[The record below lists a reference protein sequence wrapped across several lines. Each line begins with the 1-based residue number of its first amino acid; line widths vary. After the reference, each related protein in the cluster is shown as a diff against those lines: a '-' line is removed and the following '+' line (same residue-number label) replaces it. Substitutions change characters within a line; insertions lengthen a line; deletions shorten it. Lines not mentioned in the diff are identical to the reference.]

1 MAAELSP
8 AEAVDALVPAITL
21 LGFGAAAA
29 LVSRA
34 LSLSPI
40 VGYLLAG
47 ILIGP
52 HMLGLIQESG
62 GTHLLAEL
70 GVVFLLFDIGMHVSL
85 RELKESRGDLLGLAP
100 MHLALTGLLSAGAL
114 YMLGISWPIA
124 IAVGLSLGLS
134 STAVVAR
141 ILTERE
147 QNSCPIGRTATHVL
161 IFQDI
166 VAIFLMIFA
175 TSLGKE
181 ETGATGL
188 AGLVSEHLM
197 GGAAV
202 PLVLALLLAVIQAVI
217 AFGAAMMFSRYL
229 LNPVFR
235 TLAATRNDEAFT
247 AFTLLLVL
255 AAACATAVIG
265 LSLTLGAFLA
275 GLAVSGTRFRH
286 QVQTEM
292 GPFRGLLLSFFFI
305 SVGLAIDL
313 PSLIRNL
320 PLVIL
325 GSVAILVL
333 KTGLGYIAARANKW
347 SVPGAV
353 QLATLPA
360 QGSEFTLVILSLS
373 SIMAGMPPALMGSL
387 IAAIALSLAL
397 APSWAILGG
406 KLSRELARRKQVTME
421 TANTPTVGRPV
432 IVISMTS
439 AGRLAIDALIDFGI
453 PYIAIDNEPD
463 RFLAAVAD
471 GYNVS
476 FGDATNMKLIEA
488 IGGNNARA
496 LVLGQAR
503 YEVSAEVTPTIR
515 RQYPDL
521 IRFVAVDNHH
531 DLDRYLELNVRAHL
545 LGGDSKGI
553 EMVADMLR
561 ILGVPDDGLKDW
573 LSREADLFTIGDG
586 SDRHS
591 RADEDDDEDVEDTVE
606 EAA

>member
-1 MAAELSP
+1 MAAEMSP
-8 AEAVDALVPAITL
+8 ADAVGALVPAITL

-34 LSLSPI
+34 LNLSPI

-52 HMLGLIQESG
+52 GMLNLIHESG

-100 MHLALTGLLSAGAL
+100 VHLLLTGLISAGAL

-175 TSLGKE
+175 TSLGE
-181 ETGATGL
+181 GETAAGL
-188 AGLVSEHLM
+188 AGLLSEYLLN
-197 GGAAV
+197 GGAV
-202 PLVLALLLAVIQAVI
+202 PLAAGLLLAFVQALI
-217 AFGAAMMFSRYL
+217 AFGAAMLFSRYL

-255 AAACATAVIG
+255 AAACATAMIG

-275 GLAVSGTRFRH
+275 GLAVSGTPFRH

-305 SVGLAIDL
+305 SVGLSIDL
-313 PSLIRNL
+313 PGLLRNL
-320 PLVIL
+320 PLVVIGAFGIL
-325 GSVAILVL
+325 TV
-333 KTGLGYIAARANKW
+333 KTALGYIAARMNGW
-347 SVPGAV
+347 SVPGAT
-353 QLATLPA
+353 QLATLLA
-360 QGSEFTLVILSLS
+360 QGSEFTLVILSLA
-373 SIMAGMPPALMGSL
+373 SITANMPPALMGSL

-397 APSWAILGG
+397 APSWAMLGG

-421 TANTPTVGRPV
+421 TSGEPAGERPV
-432 IVISMTS
+432 IVIGMSA
-439 AGRLAIDALIDFGI
+439 AGRLAVDALIDFDI
-453 PYIAIDNEPD
+453 PYIATDGDPD
-463 RFLAAVAD
+463 RFLSAVAD

-476 FGDATNMKLIEA
+476 FGDAANMKLIEA
-488 IGGNNARA
+488 VGGSNARA
-496 LVLGQAR
+496 VVLGKAR
-503 YEVSAEVTPTIR
+503 YEVSKEVTPSIDR
-515 RQYPDL
+515 RFPDL
-521 IRFVAVDNHH
+521 VRLVAVETIH
-531 DLDRYLELNVRAHL
+531 DLDRYLELNIRAHL
-545 LGGDSKGI
+545 VAGEPKGI

-561 ILGVPDDGLKDW
+561 VLGVPDKELTDW
-573 LSREADLFTIGDG
+573 LSREADLFTIGDA
-586 SDRHS
+586 SDRQDK
-591 RADEDDDEDVEDTVE
+591 AEEE
-606 EAA
+606 EAVVDEAA

>member
-1 MAAELSP
+1 MAAEMSP
-8 AEAVDALVPAITL
+8 ADAVGALVPAITL

-34 LSLSPI
+34 LNLSPI

-52 HMLGLIQESG
+52 GMLNLIHESG

-100 MHLALTGLLSAGAL
+100 VHLLLTGLISAGAL

-175 TSLGKE
+175 TSLGE
-181 ETGATGL
+181 GETAAGL
-188 AGLVSEHLM
+188 AGLLSEYLLN
-197 GGAAV
+197 GGAV
-202 PLVLALLLAVIQAVI
+202 PLAAGLLLAFVQALI
-217 AFGAAMMFSRYL
+217 AFGAAMLFSRYL

-255 AAACATAVIG
+255 AAACATAMIG

-275 GLAVSGTRFRH
+275 GLAVSGTPFRH

-305 SVGLAIDL
+305 SVGLSIDL
-313 PSLIRNL
+313 PGLLRNL
-320 PLVIL
+320 PLVVIGAFGIL
-325 GSVAILVL
+325 TV
-333 KTGLGYIAARANKW
+333 KTALGYIAARMNGW
-347 SVPGAV
+347 SVPGAT
-353 QLATLPA
+353 QLATLLA
-360 QGSEFTLVILSLS
+360 QGSEFTLVILSLA
-373 SIMAGMPPALMGSL
+373 SITANMPPALMGSL

-397 APSWAILGG
+397 APSWAMLGG

-421 TANTPTVGRPV
+421 TSGEPAGERPV
-432 IVISMTS
+432 IVIGMSA
-439 AGRLAIDALIDFGI
+439 AGRLAVDALIDFDI
-453 PYIAIDNEPD
+453 PYIATDGDPD
-463 RFLAAVAD
+463 RFLSAVAD

-476 FGDATNMKLIEA
+476 FGDAANMKLIEA
-488 IGGNNARA
+488 VGGSNARA
-496 LVLGQAR
+496 VVLGKAR
-503 YEVSAEVTPTIR
+503 YEVSKEVTPSINR
-515 RQYPDL
+515 RFPDL
-521 IRFVAVDNHH
+521 VRLVAVETIH
-531 DLDRYLELNVRAHL
+531 DLDRYLELNIRAHL
-545 LGGDSKGI
+545 VAGEPKGI

-561 ILGVPDDGLKDW
+561 VLGVPDKELTDW
-573 LSREADLFTIGDG
+573 LSREADLFTIGDA
-586 SDRHS
+586 SDRQDKS
-591 RADEDDDEDVEDTVE
+591 DEE
-606 EAA
+606 EAVVDEAA

>member
-1 MAAELSP
+1 MAAEMSP
-8 AEAVDALVPAITL
+8 ADAVGALVPAITL

-34 LSLSPI
+34 LNLSPI

-52 HMLGLIQESG
+52 GMLNLIHESG

-100 MHLALTGLLSAGAL
+100 VHLLLTGLISAGAL

-175 TSLGKE
+175 TSLGE
-181 ETGATGL
+181 GETAAGL
-188 AGLVSEHLM
+188 AGLLSEYLLN
-197 GGAAV
+197 GGAV
-202 PLVLALLLAVIQAVI
+202 PLAAGLLLAFVQALI
-217 AFGAAMMFSRYL
+217 AFGAAMLFSRYL

-255 AAACATAVIG
+255 AAACATAMIG

-275 GLAVSGTRFRH
+275 GLAVSGTPFRH

-305 SVGLAIDL
+305 SVGLSIDL
-313 PSLIRNL
+313 PGLLRNL
-320 PLVIL
+320 PLVVIGAFGIL
-325 GSVAILVL
+325 TV
-333 KTGLGYIAARANKW
+333 KTALGYIAARMNGW
-347 SVPGAV
+347 SVPGAT
-353 QLATLPA
+353 QLATLLA
-360 QGSEFTLVILSLS
+360 QGSEFTLVILSLA
-373 SIMAGMPPALMGSL
+373 SITANMPPALMGSL

-397 APSWAILGG
+397 APSWAMLGG

-421 TANTPTVGRPV
+421 TSGEPAGERPV
-432 IVISMTS
+432 IVIGMSA
-439 AGRLAIDALIDFGI
+439 AGRLAVDALIDFDI
-453 PYIAIDNEPD
+453 PYIATDGDPD
-463 RFLAAVAD
+463 RFLSAVAD

-476 FGDATNMKLIEA
+476 FGDAANMKLIEA
-488 IGGNNARA
+488 VGGSNARA
-496 LVLGQAR
+496 VVLGKAR
-503 YEVSAEVTPTIR
+503 YEVSKEVTPSINR
-515 RQYPDL
+515 RFPDL
-521 IRFVAVDNHH
+521 VRLVAVETIH
-531 DLDRYLELNVRAHL
+531 DLDRYLELNIRAHL
-545 LGGDSKGI
+545 VAGEPKGI

-561 ILGVPDDGLKDW
+561 VLGVPDKELADW
-573 LSREADLFTIGDG
+573 LSREADLFTIGDA
-586 SDRHS
+586 SDRQ
-591 RADEDDDEDVEDTVE
+591 DKTEEE
-606 EAA
+606 EAVVDEAA

>member
-1 MAAELSP
+1 MAAEMSP
-8 AEAVDALVPAITL
+8 ADAVGALVPAITL

-29 LVSRA
+29 LASRA
-34 LSLSPI
+34 FNLSPI

-52 HMLGLIQESG
+52 GMLDLIHESG
-62 GTHLLAEL
+62 ATHLLAEL

-100 MHLALTGLLSAGAL
+100 MHLVLTGLLSAGAL
-114 YMLGISWPIA
+114 YMLGVSWPFA

-141 ILTERE
+141 ILTERG

-175 TSLGKE
+175 TSLGE
-181 ETGATGL
+181 GETGAAGL
-188 AGLVSEHLM
+188 AGLVSDTLLN
-197 GGAAV
+197 GGAV
-202 PLVLALLLAVIQAVI
+202 PLAASLGLALVQALI
-217 AFGAAMMFSRYL
+217 AFGAAMLFSRYL

-255 AAACATAVIG
+255 AAACATAMIG

-275 GLAVSGTRFRH
+275 GLAVSGTPFRH

-313 PSLIRNL
+313 PALVRNL
-320 PLVIL
+320 PLVVIAAFGIL
-325 GSVAILVL
+325 IVKSA
-333 KTGLGYIAARANKW
+333 LGYVAARLNGW
-347 SVPGAV
+347 SIPGAM
-353 QLATLPA
+353 QLGTLLA
-360 QGSEFTLVILSLS
+360 QGSEFTLVILSLGAVTS
-373 SIMAGMPPALMGSL
+373 NFPPALMSSL

-421 TANTPTVGRPV
+421 TSSEPAGERPV
-432 IVISMTS
+432 LVIGMSP
-439 AGRLAIDALIDFGI
+439 AGRLAVDALVDFNI
-453 PYIAIDNEPD
+453 PYIATDSDPD

-476 FGDATNMKLIEA
+476 FGDASNMKLIDA
-488 IGGNNARA
+488 VGGSNARA
-496 LVLGQAR
+496 VVLGKAR
-503 YEVSAEVTPTIR
+503 YAVSKEVTPSITR
-515 RQYPDL
+515 RFPDL
-521 IRFVAVDNHH
+521 IRLVAVESLH
-531 DLDRYLELNVRAHL
+531 DLDRHLELNMRAHL
-545 LGGDSKGI
+545 VASEPKGI

-561 ILGVPDDGLKDW
+561 ILGIPDEDLAGW
-573 LSREADLFTIGDG
+573 LSREADLFTIGDA
-586 SDRHS
+586 SDRQD
-591 RADEDDDEDVEDTVE
+591 RAEDRDDEIVE

>member
-1 MAAELSP
+1 MAAEMSP
-8 AEAVDALVPAITL
+8 ADAVGALVPAITL

-34 LSLSPI
+34 LNLSPI

-52 HMLGLIQESG
+52 GMLNLIHESG

-100 MHLALTGLLSAGAL
+100 VHLLLTGLISAGAL
-114 YMLGISWPIA
+114 YMLGISWSIA

-175 TSLGKE
+175 TSLGE
-181 ETGATGL
+181 GETAAGL
-188 AGLVSEHLM
+188 AGLLSEYLLN
-197 GGAAV
+197 GGAV
-202 PLVLALLLAVIQAVI
+202 PLAAGLLLAFVQALI
-217 AFGAAMMFSRYL
+217 AFGAAMLFSRYL

-255 AAACATAVIG
+255 AAACATAMIG

-275 GLAVSGTRFRH
+275 GLAVSGTPFRH

-305 SVGLAIDL
+305 SVGLSIDL
-313 PSLIRNL
+313 PGLLRNL
-320 PLVIL
+320 PLVVIGAFGIL
-325 GSVAILVL
+325 TV
-333 KTGLGYIAARANKW
+333 KTALGYIAARMNGW
-347 SVPGAV
+347 SVPGAT
-353 QLATLPA
+353 QLATLLA
-360 QGSEFTLVILSLS
+360 QGSEFTLVILSLA
-373 SIMAGMPPALMGSL
+373 SITANMPPALMGSL

-397 APSWAILGG
+397 APSWAMLGG

-421 TANTPTVGRPV
+421 TSGEPAGERPV
-432 IVISMTS
+432 IVIGMSA
-439 AGRLAIDALIDFGI
+439 AGRLAVDALIDFDI
-453 PYIAIDNEPD
+453 PYIATDGDPD
-463 RFLAAVAD
+463 RFLSAVAD

-476 FGDATNMKLIEA
+476 FGDAANMKLIEA
-488 IGGNNARA
+488 VGGSNARA
-496 LVLGQAR
+496 VVLGKAR
-503 YEVSAEVTPTIR
+503 YEVSKEVTPSINR
-515 RQYPDL
+515 RFPDL
-521 IRFVAVDNHH
+521 VRLVAVETIH
-531 DLDRYLELNVRAHL
+531 DLDRYLELNIRAHL
-545 LGGDSKGI
+545 VAGEPKGI

-561 ILGVPDDGLKDW
+561 VLGVPDKELADW
-573 LSREADLFTIGDG
+573 LSREADLFTIGDA
-586 SDRHS
+586 SDRQDKS
-591 RADEDDDEDVEDTVE
+591 DEE
-606 EAA
+606 EAVVDEAA

>member
-1 MAAELSP
+1 MSP
-8 AEAVDALVPAITL
+8 ADAVGALVPAITL

-29 LVSRA
+29 LASRA
-34 LSLSPI
+34 FNLSPI

-52 HMLGLIQESG
+52 GMLDLIHESG

-100 MHLALTGLLSAGAL
+100 MHLVLTGLLSAGAL
-114 YMLGISWPIA
+114 YMLGVSWPFA

-141 ILTERE
+141 ILTERG

-175 TSLGKE
+175 TSLGE
-181 ETGATGL
+181 GETGAAGL
-188 AGLVSEHLM
+188 AGLVSDTLLN
-197 GGAAV
+197 GGAV
-202 PLVLALLLAVIQAVI
+202 PLAASLGLALVQALI
-217 AFGAAMMFSRYL
+217 AFGAAMLFSRYL

-255 AAACATAVIG
+255 AAACATAMIG

-275 GLAVSGTRFRH
+275 GLAVSGTPFRH

-313 PSLIRNL
+313 PALLRNL
-320 PLVIL
+320 PLVVIAAFGIL
-325 GSVAILVL
+325 IVKSV
-333 KTGLGYIAARANKW
+333 LGYVAARLNGW
-347 SVPGAV
+347 SIPGAM
-353 QLATLPA
+353 QLGTLLA
-360 QGSEFTLVILSLS
+360 QGSEFTLVILSLGAVTS
-373 SIMAGMPPALMGSL
+373 NFPPALMSSL

-421 TANTPTVGRPV
+421 TSSEPAGERPV
-432 IVISMTS
+432 LVIGMSP
-439 AGRLAIDALIDFGI
+439 AGRLAVDALVDFNI
-453 PYIAIDNEPD
+453 PYIATDSDPD

-476 FGDATNMKLIEA
+476 FGDASNMKLIDA
-488 IGGNNARA
+488 VGGSNARA
-496 LVLGQAR
+496 VVLGKAR
-503 YEVSAEVTPTIR
+503 YAVSKEVTPSITR
-515 RQYPDL
+515 RFPDL
-521 IRFVAVDNHH
+521 IRLVAVESLH
-531 DLDRYLELNVRAHL
+531 DLDRHLELNMRAHL
-545 LGGDSKGI
+545 VASEPKGI

-561 ILGVPDDGLKDW
+561 ILGIPDEDLAGW
-573 LSREADLFTIGDG
+573 LSREADLFTIGDA
-586 SDRHS
+586 SDRQD
-591 RADEDDDEDVEDTVE
+591 RAEDLDDEIVE

>member
-1 MAAELSP
+1 MAAEMSP
-8 AEAVDALVPAITL
+8 DDAVGALVPAITL

-34 LSLSPI
+34 LNLSPI

-52 HMLGLIQESG
+52 GMLNLIHESG

-100 MHLALTGLLSAGAL
+100 VHLLLTGLISAGAL

-175 TSLGKE
+175 TSLGE
-181 ETGATGL
+181 GETAAGL
-188 AGLVSEHLM
+188 AGLLSEYLLN
-197 GGAAV
+197 GGAV
-202 PLVLALLLAVIQAVI
+202 PLAAGLLLAFVQALI
-217 AFGAAMMFSRYL
+217 AFGAAMLFSRYL

-255 AAACATAVIG
+255 AAACATAMIG

-275 GLAVSGTRFRH
+275 GLAVSGTPFRH

-305 SVGLAIDL
+305 SVGLSIDL
-313 PSLIRNL
+313 PGLLRNL
-320 PLVIL
+320 PLVVIGAFGIL
-325 GSVAILVL
+325 TV
-333 KTGLGYIAARANKW
+333 KTALGYIAARMNGW
-347 SVPGAV
+347 SVPGAT
-353 QLATLPA
+353 QLATLLA
-360 QGSEFTLVILSLS
+360 QGSEFTLVILSLA
-373 SIMAGMPPALMGSL
+373 SITANMPPALMGSL

-397 APSWAILGG
+397 APSWAMLGG

-421 TANTPTVGRPV
+421 TSGEPAGERPV
-432 IVISMTS
+432 IVIGMSA
-439 AGRLAIDALIDFGI
+439 AGRLAVDALIDFDI
-453 PYIAIDNEPD
+453 PYIATDGDPD
-463 RFLAAVAD
+463 RFLSAVAD

-476 FGDATNMKLIEA
+476 FGDAANMKLIEA
-488 IGGNNARA
+488 VGGSNARA
-496 LVLGQAR
+496 VVLGKAR
-503 YEVSAEVTPTIR
+503 YEVSKEVTPSINR
-515 RQYPDL
+515 RFPDL
-521 IRFVAVDNHH
+521 VRLVAVETIH
-531 DLDRYLELNVRAHL
+531 DLDRYLELNIRAHL
-545 LGGDSKGI
+545 VAGEPKGI

-561 ILGVPDDGLKDW
+561 VLGVPDKELTDW
-573 LSREADLFTIGDG
+573 LSREADLFTIGDA
-586 SDRHS
+586 SDRQDKS
-591 RADEDDDEDVEDTVE
+591 DEE
-606 EAA
+606 EAVVDEAA

>member
-1 MAAELSP
+1 MAAEMSP
-8 AEAVDALVPAITL
+8 ADAVGALVPAITL

-29 LVSRA
+29 LASRA
-34 LSLSPI
+34 FNLSPI

-52 HMLGLIQESG
+52 GMLDLIHESG
-62 GTHLLAEL
+62 ATHLLAEL

-100 MHLALTGLLSAGAL
+100 MHLVLTGLLSAGAL
-114 YMLGISWPIA
+114 YMLGVSWPFA

-141 ILTERE
+141 ILTERG

-175 TSLGKE
+175 TSLGE
-181 ETGATGL
+181 GETGAAGL
-188 AGLVSEHLM
+188 AGLVSDTLLN
-197 GGAAV
+197 GGAV
-202 PLVLALLLAVIQAVI
+202 PLAASLGLALVQALI
-217 AFGAAMMFSRYL
+217 AFGAAMLFSRYL

-255 AAACATAVIG
+255 AAACATAMIG

-275 GLAVSGTRFRH
+275 GLAVSGTPFRH

-313 PSLIRNL
+313 PALVRNL
-320 PLVIL
+320 PLVVIAAFGIL
-325 GSVAILVL
+325 IVKSA
-333 KTGLGYIAARANKW
+333 LGYVAARLNGW
-347 SVPGAV
+347 SIPGAM
-353 QLATLPA
+353 QLGTLLA
-360 QGSEFTLVILSLS
+360 QGSEFTLVILSLGAVTS
-373 SIMAGMPPALMGSL
+373 NFPPALMSSL

-421 TANTPTVGRPV
+421 TSSEPAGERPV
-432 IVISMTS
+432 LVIGMSP
-439 AGRLAIDALIDFGI
+439 AGRLAVDALVDFNI
-453 PYIAIDNEPD
+453 PYIATDSDPD

-476 FGDATNMKLIEA
+476 FGDASNMKLIDA
-488 IGGNNARA
+488 VGGSNARA
-496 LVLGQAR
+496 VVLGKAR
-503 YEVSAEVTPTIR
+503 YAVSKEVTPSITR
-515 RQYPDL
+515 RFPDL
-521 IRFVAVDNHH
+521 IRLVAVESLH
-531 DLDRYLELNVRAHL
+531 DLDRHLELNMRAHL
-545 LGGDSKGI
+545 VASEPKGI

-561 ILGVPDDGLKDW
+561 ILGIPDEDLAGW
-573 LSREADLFTIGDG
+573 LSREADLFTIGDA
-586 SDRHS
+586 SDRQD
-591 RADEDDDEDVEDTVE
+591 RAEDLDDEIVE

>member
-1 MAAELSP
+1 MAAEMSP
-8 AEAVDALVPAITL
+8 ADAVGALVPAITL

-34 LSLSPI
+34 LNLSPI

-52 HMLGLIQESG
+52 GMLNLIHESG

-100 MHLALTGLLSAGAL
+100 VHLLLTGLISAGAL

-175 TSLGKE
+175 TSLGE
-181 ETGATGL
+181 GETAAGL
-188 AGLVSEHLM
+188 AGLLSEYLLN
-197 GGAAV
+197 GGAV
-202 PLVLALLLAVIQAVI
+202 PLAAGLLLAFVQALI
-217 AFGAAMMFSRYL
+217 AFGAAMLFSRYL

-255 AAACATAVIG
+255 AAACATAMIG

-275 GLAVSGTRFRH
+275 GLAVSGTPFRH
-286 QVQTEM
+286 QGQTEM

-305 SVGLAIDL
+305 SVGLSIDL
-313 PSLIRNL
+313 PGLLRNL
-320 PLVIL
+320 PLVVIGAFGIL
-325 GSVAILVL
+325 TV
-333 KTGLGYIAARANKW
+333 KTALGYIAARMNGW
-347 SVPGAV
+347 SVPGAT
-353 QLATLPA
+353 QLATLLA
-360 QGSEFTLVILSLS
+360 QGSEFTLVILSLA
-373 SIMAGMPPALMGSL
+373 SITANMPPALMGSL

-397 APSWAILGG
+397 APSWAMLGG

-421 TANTPTVGRPV
+421 TSGEPAGERPV
-432 IVISMTS
+432 IVIGMSA
-439 AGRLAIDALIDFGI
+439 AGRLAVDALIDFDI
-453 PYIAIDNEPD
+453 PYIATDGDPD
-463 RFLAAVAD
+463 RFLSAVAD

-476 FGDATNMKLIEA
+476 FGDAANMKLIEA
-488 IGGNNARA
+488 VGGSNARA
-496 LVLGQAR
+496 VVLGKAR
-503 YEVSAEVTPTIR
+503 YEVSKEVTPSINR
-515 RQYPDL
+515 RFPDL
-521 IRFVAVDNHH
+521 VRLVAVETIH
-531 DLDRYLELNVRAHL
+531 DLDRYLELNIRAHL
-545 LGGDSKGI
+545 VAGEPKGI

-561 ILGVPDDGLKDW
+561 VLGVPDKELADW
-573 LSREADLFTIGDG
+573 LSREADLFTIGDA
-586 SDRHS
+586 SDRQDKS
-591 RADEDDDEDVEDTVE
+591 DEE
-606 EAA
+606 EAVVDEAA

>member
-1 MAAELSP
+1 MAAEMSP
-8 AEAVDALVPAITL
+8 ADAVGALVPAITL

-34 LSLSPI
+34 LNLSPI

-52 HMLGLIQESG
+52 GMLNLIHESG

-100 MHLALTGLLSAGAL
+100 VHLLLTGLISAGAL

-175 TSLGKE
+175 TSLGE
-181 ETGATGL
+181 GETAAGL
-188 AGLVSEHLM
+188 AGLLSEYLLN
-197 GGAAV
+197 GGAV
-202 PLVLALLLAVIQAVI
+202 PLAAGLLLAFVQALI
-217 AFGAAMMFSRYL
+217 AFGAAMLFSRYL

-255 AAACATAVIG
+255 AAACATAMIG

-275 GLAVSGTRFRH
+275 GLAVSGTPFRH

-305 SVGLAIDL
+305 SVGLSIDL
-313 PSLIRNL
+313 PGLLRNL
-320 PLVIL
+320 PLVVIGAFGIL
-325 GSVAILVL
+325 TVKPA
-333 KTGLGYIAARANKW
+333 LGYIAARMNGW
-347 SVPGAV
+347 SVPGAT
-353 QLATLPA
+353 QLATLLA
-360 QGSEFTLVILSLS
+360 QGSEFTLVILSLA
-373 SIMAGMPPALMGSL
+373 SITANMPPALMGSL

-397 APSWAILGG
+397 APSWAMLGG

-421 TANTPTVGRPV
+421 TSGEPAGEQPV
-432 IVISMTS
+432 IVIGMSA
-439 AGRLAIDALIDFGI
+439 AGRLAVDALIDFDI
-453 PYIAIDNEPD
+453 PYIATDGDPD
-463 RFLAAVAD
+463 RFLSAVAD

-476 FGDATNMKLIEA
+476 FGDAANMKLIEA
-488 IGGNNARA
+488 VGGSNARA
-496 LVLGQAR
+496 VVLGKAR
-503 YEVSAEVTPTIR
+503 YEVSKEVTPSINR
-515 RQYPDL
+515 RFPDL
-521 IRFVAVDNHH
+521 VRLVAVETIH
-531 DLDRYLELNVRAHL
+531 DLDRYLELNIRAHL
-545 LGGDSKGI
+545 VAGEPKGI

-561 ILGVPDDGLKDW
+561 VLGVPDKELADW
-573 LSREADLFTIGDG
+573 LSREADLFTIGDA
-586 SDRHS
+586 SDRQDKS
-591 RADEDDDEDVEDTVE
+591 DEE
-606 EAA
+606 EAVVDEAA

>member
-1 MAAELSP
+1 MAAEMSP
-8 AEAVDALVPAITL
+8 ADAVGALVPAITL

-34 LSLSPI
+34 LNLSPI

-52 HMLGLIQESG
+52 GMLNLIHESG

-100 MHLALTGLLSAGAL
+100 VHLLLTGLISAGAL
-114 YMLGISWPIA
+114 YMLGISWSIA

-175 TSLGKE
+175 TSLGE
-181 ETGATGL
+181 GETAAGL
-188 AGLVSEHLM
+188 AGLLSEYLLN
-197 GGAAV
+197 GGAV
-202 PLVLALLLAVIQAVI
+202 PLAAGLLLAFVQALI
-217 AFGAAMMFSRYL
+217 AFGAAMLFSRYL

-247 AFTLLLVL
+247 AFTPLLVL
-255 AAACATAVIG
+255 AAACATAMIG

-275 GLAVSGTRFRH
+275 GLAVSGTPFRH

-305 SVGLAIDL
+305 SVGLSIDL
-313 PSLIRNL
+313 PGLLRNL
-320 PLVIL
+320 PLVVIGAFGIL
-325 GSVAILVL
+325 TV
-333 KTGLGYIAARANKW
+333 KTALGYIAARMNGW
-347 SVPGAV
+347 SVPGAT
-353 QLATLPA
+353 QLATLLA
-360 QGSEFTLVILSLS
+360 QGSEFTLVILSLA
-373 SIMAGMPPALMGSL
+373 SITANMPPALMGSL

-397 APSWAILGG
+397 APSWAMLGG

-421 TANTPTVGRPV
+421 TSGEPAGERPV
-432 IVISMTS
+432 IVIGMSA
-439 AGRLAIDALIDFGI
+439 AGRLAVDALIDFDI
-453 PYIAIDNEPD
+453 PYIATDGDPD
-463 RFLAAVAD
+463 RFLSAVAD

-476 FGDATNMKLIEA
+476 FGDAANMKLIEA
-488 IGGNNARA
+488 VGGSNARA
-496 LVLGQAR
+496 VVLGKAR
-503 YEVSAEVTPTIR
+503 YEVSKEVTPSINR
-515 RQYPDL
+515 RFPDL
-521 IRFVAVDNHH
+521 VRLVAVETIH
-531 DLDRYLELNVRAHL
+531 DLDRYLELNIRAHL
-545 LGGDSKGI
+545 VAGEPKGI

-561 ILGVPDDGLKDW
+561 VLGVPDKELADW
-573 LSREADLFTIGDG
+573 LSREADLFTIGDA
-586 SDRHS
+586 SDRQDKS
-591 RADEDDDEDVEDTVE
+591 DEE
-606 EAA
+606 EAVVDEAA

>member
-1 MAAELSP
+1 MAAEMSP
-8 AEAVDALVPAITL
+8 ADAVGALVPAITL

-34 LSLSPI
+34 LNLSPI

-52 HMLGLIQESG
+52 GMLNLIHESG

-100 MHLALTGLLSAGAL
+100 VHLLLTGLISAGAL

-175 TSLGKE
+175 TSLGE
-181 ETGATGL
+181 GETAAGL
-188 AGLVSEHLM
+188 AGLLSEYLLN
-197 GGAAV
+197 GGAV
-202 PLVLALLLAVIQAVI
+202 PLAAGLLLAFVQALI
-217 AFGAAMMFSRYL
+217 AFGAAMLFSRYL

-255 AAACATAVIG
+255 AAACATAMIG

-275 GLAVSGTRFRH
+275 GLAVSGTPFRH

-305 SVGLAIDL
+305 SVG
-313 PSLIRNL
+313 
-320 PLVIL
+320 
-325 GSVAILVL
+325 
-333 KTGLGYIAARANKW
+333 
-347 SVPGAV
+347 
-353 QLATLPA
+353 
-360 QGSEFTLVILSLS
+360 
-373 SIMAGMPPALMGSL
+373 
-387 IAAIALSLAL
+387 
-397 APSWAILGG
+397 
-406 KLSRELARRKQVTME
+406 
-421 TANTPTVGRPV
+421 
-432 IVISMTS
+432 
-439 AGRLAIDALIDFGI
+439 
-453 PYIAIDNEPD
+453 
-463 RFLAAVAD
+463 
-471 GYNVS
+471 
-476 FGDATNMKLIEA
+476 
-488 IGGNNARA
+488 
-496 LVLGQAR
+496 
-503 YEVSAEVTPTIR
+503 
-515 RQYPDL
+515 
-521 IRFVAVDNHH
+521 
-531 DLDRYLELNVRAHL
+531 
-545 LGGDSKGI
+545 
-553 EMVADMLR
+553 
-561 ILGVPDDGLKDW
+561 
-573 LSREADLFTIGDG
+573 
-586 SDRHS
+586 
-591 RADEDDDEDVEDTVE
+591 
-606 EAA
+606 

>member
-1 MAAELSP
+1 MAAEMSP
-8 AEAVDALVPAITL
+8 ADAVGALVPAITL

-34 LSLSPI
+34 LNLSPI

-52 HMLGLIQESG
+52 GMLNLIHESG

-100 MHLALTGLLSAGAL
+100 VHLLLTGLISAGAL

-175 TSLGKE
+175 TSLGE
-181 ETGATGL
+181 GETAAGL
-188 AGLVSEHLM
+188 AGLLSEYLLN
-197 GGAAV
+197 GGAV
-202 PLVLALLLAVIQAVI
+202 PLAAGLLLAFVQALI
-217 AFGAAMMFSRYL
+217 AFGAAMLFSRYL

-255 AAACATAVIG
+255 AAACATAMIG

-275 GLAVSGTRFRH
+275 GLAVSGTPFRH

-305 SVGLAIDL
+305 SVGLSIDL
-313 PSLIRNL
+313 PGLLRNL
-320 PLVIL
+320 PLVVIGAFGIL
-325 GSVAILVL
+325 TV
-333 KTGLGYIAARANKW
+333 KTALGYIAARMNGW
-347 SVPGAV
+347 SVPGAT
-353 QLATLPA
+353 QLATLLA
-360 QGSEFTLVILSLS
+360 QGSEFTLVILSLA
-373 SIMAGMPPALMGSL
+373 SITANMPPALMGSL

-397 APSWAILGG
+397 APSWAMLGG

-421 TANTPTVGRPV
+421 TSGEPAGEQPV
-432 IVISMTS
+432 IVIGMSA
-439 AGRLAIDALIDFGI
+439 AGRLAVDALIDFDI
-453 PYIAIDNEPD
+453 PYIATDGDPD
-463 RFLAAVAD
+463 RFLSAVAD

-476 FGDATNMKLIEA
+476 FGDAANMKLIEA
-488 IGGNNARA
+488 VGGSNARA
-496 LVLGQAR
+496 VVLGKAR
-503 YEVSAEVTPTIR
+503 YEVSKEVTPSINR
-515 RQYPDL
+515 RFPDL
-521 IRFVAVDNHH
+521 VRLVAVETIH
-531 DLDRYLELNVRAHL
+531 DLDRYLELNIRAHL
-545 LGGDSKGI
+545 VAGEPKGI

-561 ILGVPDDGLKDW
+561 VLGVPDKELADW
-573 LSREADLFTIGDG
+573 LSREADLFTIGDA
-586 SDRHS
+586 SDRQDKS
-591 RADEDDDEDVEDTVE
+591 DEE
-606 EAA
+606 EAVVDEAA

>member
-1 MAAELSP
+1 MSP
-8 AEAVDALVPAITL
+8 ADAVGALVPAITL

-29 LVSRA
+29 LASRA
-34 LSLSPI
+34 FNLSPI

-52 HMLGLIQESG
+52 GMLDLIHESG
-62 GTHLLAEL
+62 ATHLLAEL

-100 MHLALTGLLSAGAL
+100 MHLVLTGLLSAGAL
-114 YMLGISWPIA
+114 YMLGVSWPFA

-141 ILTERE
+141 ILTERG

-175 TSLGKE
+175 TSLGE
-181 ETGATGL
+181 GETGAAGL
-188 AGLVSEHLM
+188 AGLVSDTLLN
-197 GGAAV
+197 GGAV
-202 PLVLALLLAVIQAVI
+202 PLAASLGLALVQALI
-217 AFGAAMMFSRYL
+217 AFGAAMLFSRYL

-255 AAACATAVIG
+255 AAACATAMIG

-275 GLAVSGTRFRH
+275 GLAVSGTPFRH

-313 PSLIRNL
+313 PALVRNL
-320 PLVIL
+320 PLVVIAAFGIL
-325 GSVAILVL
+325 IVKSA
-333 KTGLGYIAARANKW
+333 LGYVAARLNGW
-347 SVPGAV
+347 SIPGAM
-353 QLATLPA
+353 QLGTLLA
-360 QGSEFTLVILSLS
+360 QGSEFTLVILSLGAVTS
-373 SIMAGMPPALMGSL
+373 NFPPALMSSL

-421 TANTPTVGRPV
+421 TSSEPAGERPV
-432 IVISMTS
+432 LVIGMSP
-439 AGRLAIDALIDFGI
+439 AGRLAVDALVDFNI
-453 PYIAIDNEPD
+453 PYIATDSDPD

-476 FGDATNMKLIEA
+476 FGDASNMKLIDA
-488 IGGNNARA
+488 VGGSNARA
-496 LVLGQAR
+496 VVLGKAR
-503 YEVSAEVTPTIR
+503 YAVSKEVTPSITR
-515 RQYPDL
+515 RFPDL
-521 IRFVAVDNHH
+521 IRLVAVESLH
-531 DLDRYLELNVRAHL
+531 DLDRHLELNMRAHL
-545 LGGDSKGI
+545 VASEPKGI

-561 ILGVPDDGLKDW
+561 ILGIPDEDLAGW
-573 LSREADLFTIGDG
+573 LSREADLFTIGDA
-586 SDRHS
+586 SDRQD
-591 RADEDDDEDVEDTVE
+591 RAEDLDDEIVE

>member
-1 MAAELSP
+1 MAAEMSP
-8 AEAVDALVPAITL
+8 ADAVGALVPAITL

-29 LVSRA
+29 LASRA
-34 LSLSPI
+34 FNLSPI

-52 HMLGLIQESG
+52 GMLDLIHESG
-62 GTHLLAEL
+62 ATHLLAEL

-100 MHLALTGLLSAGAL
+100 MHLVLTGLLSAGAL
-114 YMLGISWPIA
+114 YMLGVSWPFA

-141 ILTERE
+141 ILTERG

-175 TSLGKE
+175 TSLGE
-181 ETGATGL
+181 GETGAAGL
-188 AGLVSEHLM
+188 AGLVSDTLLN
-197 GGAAV
+197 GGAV
-202 PLVLALLLAVIQAVI
+202 PLAASLGLALVQALI
-217 AFGAAMMFSRYL
+217 AFGAAMLFSRYL

-255 AAACATAVIG
+255 AAACATAMIG

-275 GLAVSGTRFRH
+275 GLAVSGTPFRH

-313 PSLIRNL
+313 PALVRNL
-320 PLVIL
+320 PLVVIAAFGIL
-325 GSVAILVL
+325 IVKSA
-333 KTGLGYIAARANKW
+333 LGYVAARLNGW
-347 SVPGAV
+347 SIPGAM
-353 QLATLPA
+353 QLGTLLA
-360 QGSEFTLVILSLS
+360 QGSEFTLVILSLGAVTS
-373 SIMAGMPPALMGSL
+373 NFPPALMSSL

-421 TANTPTVGRPV
+421 TSSEPAGERPV
-432 IVISMTS
+432 LVIGMSP
-439 AGRLAIDALIDFGI
+439 AGRLAVDALVDFNI
-453 PYIAIDNEPD
+453 PYIATDSDPD
-463 RFLAAVAD
+463 RFLAAAAD

-476 FGDATNMKLIEA
+476 FGDASNMKLIDA
-488 IGGNNARA
+488 VGGSNARA
-496 LVLGQAR
+496 VVLGKAR
-503 YEVSAEVTPTIR
+503 YAVSKEVTPSITR
-515 RQYPDL
+515 RFPDL
-521 IRFVAVDNHH
+521 IRLVAVESLH
-531 DLDRYLELNVRAHL
+531 DLDRHLELNMRAHL
-545 LGGDSKGI
+545 VASEPKGI

-561 ILGVPDDGLKDW
+561 ILGIPDEDLAGW
-573 LSREADLFTIGDG
+573 LSREADLFTIGDA
-586 SDRHS
+586 SDRQD
-591 RADEDDDEDVEDTVE
+591 RAEDLDDEIVE

>member
-1 MAAELSP
+1 MAAEMSP
-8 AEAVDALVPAITL
+8 ADAVGALVPAITL

-34 LSLSPI
+34 LNLSPI

-52 HMLGLIQESG
+52 GMLNLIHESG

-100 MHLALTGLLSAGAL
+100 VHLLLTGLISAGAL

-175 TSLGKE
+175 TSLGE
-181 ETGATGL
+181 GETAAGL
-188 AGLVSEHLM
+188 AGLLSEYLLN
-197 GGAAV
+197 GGAV
-202 PLVLALLLAVIQAVI
+202 PLAAGLLLAFVQALI
-217 AFGAAMMFSRYL
+217 AFGAAMLFSRYL

-255 AAACATAVIG
+255 AACATAMIG

-275 GLAVSGTRFRH
+275 GLAVSGTPFRH

-305 SVGLAIDL
+305 SVGLSIDL
-313 PSLIRNL
+313 PGLLRNL
-320 PLVIL
+320 PLVVIGAFGIL
-325 GSVAILVL
+325 TV
-333 KTGLGYIAARANKW
+333 KTALGYIAARMNGW
-347 SVPGAV
+347 SVPGAT
-353 QLATLPA
+353 QLATLLA
-360 QGSEFTLVILSLS
+360 QGSEFTLVILSLA
-373 SIMAGMPPALMGSL
+373 SITANMPPALMGSL

-397 APSWAILGG
+397 APSWAMLGG

-421 TANTPTVGRPV
+421 TSGEPAGEQPV
-432 IVISMTS
+432 IVIGMSA
-439 AGRLAIDALIDFGI
+439 AGRLAVDALIDFDI
-453 PYIAIDNEPD
+453 PYIATDGDPD
-463 RFLAAVAD
+463 RFLSAVAD

-476 FGDATNMKLIEA
+476 FGDAANMKLIEA
-488 IGGNNARA
+488 VGGSNARA
-496 LVLGQAR
+496 VVLGKAR
-503 YEVSAEVTPTIR
+503 YEVSKEVTPSINR
-515 RQYPDL
+515 RFPDL
-521 IRFVAVDNHH
+521 VRLVAVETIH
-531 DLDRYLELNVRAHL
+531 DLDRYLELNIRAHL
-545 LGGDSKGI
+545 VAGEPKGI

-561 ILGVPDDGLKDW
+561 VLGVPDKELTDW
-573 LSREADLFTIGDG
+573 LSREADLFTIGDA
-586 SDRHS
+586 SDRQDKS
-591 RADEDDDEDVEDTVE
+591 DEE
-606 EAA
+606 EAVVDEAA

>member
-1 MAAELSP
+1 MAAEMSP
-8 AEAVDALVPAITL
+8 ADAVGALVPAITL

-34 LSLSPI
+34 LNLSPI

-52 HMLGLIQESG
+52 GMLNLIHESG

-100 MHLALTGLLSAGAL
+100 VHLLLTGLISAGAL
-114 YMLGISWPIA
+114 YMLGISWSIA

-175 TSLGKE
+175 TSLGE
-181 ETGATGL
+181 GETAAGL
-188 AGLVSEHLM
+188 AGLLSEYLLN
-197 GGAAV
+197 GGAV
-202 PLVLALLLAVIQAVI
+202 PLAAGLLLAFVQALI
-217 AFGAAMMFSRYL
+217 AFGAAMLFSRYL

-255 AAACATAVIG
+255 AAACATAMIG

-275 GLAVSGTRFRH
+275 GLAVSGTPFRH

-305 SVGLAIDL
+305 SVGLSIDL
-313 PSLIRNL
+313 PGLLRNL
-320 PLVIL
+320 PLVVIGAFGIL
-325 GSVAILVL
+325 TV
-333 KTGLGYIAARANKW
+333 KTALGYIAARMNGW
-347 SVPGAV
+347 SVPGAT
-353 QLATLPA
+353 QLATLLA
-360 QGSEFTLVILSLS
+360 QGSEFTLVILSLA
-373 SIMAGMPPALMGSL
+373 SITANMPPALMGSL

-397 APSWAILGG
+397 APSWAMLGG

-421 TANTPTVGRPV
+421 TSGEPAGEQPV
-432 IVISMTS
+432 IVIGMSA
-439 AGRLAIDALIDFGI
+439 AGRLAVDALIDFDI
-453 PYIAIDNEPD
+453 PYIATDGDPD
-463 RFLAAVAD
+463 RFLSAVAD

-476 FGDATNMKLIEA
+476 FGDAANMKLIEA
-488 IGGNNARA
+488 VGGSNARA
-496 LVLGQAR
+496 VVLGKAR
-503 YEVSAEVTPTIR
+503 YEVSKEVTPSINR
-515 RQYPDL
+515 RFPDL
-521 IRFVAVDNHH
+521 VRLVAVETIH
-531 DLDRYLELNVRAHL
+531 DLDRYLELNIRAHL
-545 LGGDSKGI
+545 VAGEPKGI

-561 ILGVPDDGLKDW
+561 VLGVPDKELADW
-573 LSREADLFTIGDG
+573 LSREADLFTIGDA
-586 SDRHS
+586 SDRQDKS
-591 RADEDDDEDVEDTVE
+591 DEE
-606 EAA
+606 EAVVDEAA

>member
-1 MAAELSP
+1 MAAEMSP
-8 AEAVDALVPAITL
+8 ADAVGALVPAITL

-34 LSLSPI
+34 LNLSPI

-52 HMLGLIQESG
+52 GMLNLIHESG

-100 MHLALTGLLSAGAL
+100 VHLLLTGLISAGAL

-175 TSLGKE
+175 TSLGE
-181 ETGATGL
+181 GETAAGL
-188 AGLVSEHLM
+188 AGLLSEYLLN
-197 GGAAV
+197 GGAV
-202 PLVLALLLAVIQAVI
+202 PLAAGLLLAFVQALI
-217 AFGAAMMFSRYL
+217 AFGAAMLFSRYL

-255 AAACATAVIG
+255 AAACATAMIG

-275 GLAVSGTRFRH
+275 GLAVSGTPFRH

-305 SVGLAIDL
+305 SVGLSIDL
-313 PSLIRNL
+313 PGLLRNL
-320 PLVIL
+320 PLVVIGAFGIL
-325 GSVAILVL
+325 TV
-333 KTGLGYIAARANKW
+333 KTALGYIAARMNGW
-347 SVPGAV
+347 SVPGAT
-353 QLATLPA
+353 QLAPLLA
-360 QGSEFTLVILSLS
+360 QGSEFTLVILSLA
-373 SIMAGMPPALMGSL
+373 SITANMPPALMGSL

-397 APSWAILGG
+397 APSWAMLGG

-421 TANTPTVGRPV
+421 TSGEPAGEQPV
-432 IVISMTS
+432 IVIGMSA
-439 AGRLAIDALIDFGI
+439 AGRLAVDALIDFDI
-453 PYIAIDNEPD
+453 PYIATDGDPD
-463 RFLAAVAD
+463 RFLSAVAD

-476 FGDATNMKLIEA
+476 FGDAANMKLIEA
-488 IGGNNARA
+488 VGGSNARA
-496 LVLGQAR
+496 VVLGKAR
-503 YEVSAEVTPTIR
+503 YEVSKEVTPSINR
-515 RQYPDL
+515 RFPDL
-521 IRFVAVDNHH
+521 VRLVAVETIH
-531 DLDRYLELNVRAHL
+531 DLDRYLELNIRAHL
-545 LGGDSKGI
+545 VAGEPKGI

-561 ILGVPDDGLKDW
+561 VLGVPDKELTDW
-573 LSREADLFTIGDG
+573 LSREADLFTIGDA
-586 SDRHS
+586 SDRQDKS
-591 RADEDDDEDVEDTVE
+591 DEE
-606 EAA
+606 EAVVDEAA

>member
-1 MAAELSP
+1 MAAEMSP
-8 AEAVDALVPAITL
+8 ADAVGALVPAITL

-34 LSLSPI
+34 LNLSPI

-52 HMLGLIQESG
+52 GMLNLIHESG

-100 MHLALTGLLSAGAL
+100 VHLLLTGLISAGAL

-175 TSLGKE
+175 TSLGE
-181 ETGATGL
+181 GETAAGL
-188 AGLVSEHLM
+188 AGLLSEYLLN
-197 GGAAV
+197 GGAV
-202 PLVLALLLAVIQAVI
+202 PLAAGLLLAFVQALI
-217 AFGAAMMFSRYL
+217 AFGAAMLFSRYL

-255 AAACATAVIG
+255 AAACATAMIG

-275 GLAVSGTRFRH
+275 GLAVSGTPFRH

-305 SVGLAIDL
+305 SVGLSIDL
-313 PSLIRNL
+313 PGLLRNL
-320 PLVIL
+320 PLVVIGAFGIL
-325 GSVAILVL
+325 TV
-333 KTGLGYIAARANKW
+333 KTALGYIAARMNGW
-347 SVPGAV
+347 SVPGAT
-353 QLATLPA
+353 QLATLLA
-360 QGSEFTLVILSLS
+360 QGSEFTLVILSLA
-373 SIMAGMPPALMGSL
+373 SITANMPPALMGSL

-397 APSWAILGG
+397 APSWAMLGG

-421 TANTPTVGRPV
+421 TSGEPAGERPV
-432 IVISMTS
+432 IVIGMSA
-439 AGRLAIDALIDFGI
+439 AGRLAVDALIDFDI
-453 PYIAIDNEPD
+453 PYIATDGDPD
-463 RFLAAVAD
+463 RFLSAVAD

-476 FGDATNMKLIEA
+476 FGDAANMKLIEA
-488 IGGNNARA
+488 VGGSNARA
-496 LVLGQAR
+496 VVLGKAR
-503 YEVSAEVTPTIR
+503 YEVSKEVTPSIDR
-515 RQYPDL
+515 RFPDL
-521 IRFVAVDNHH
+521 VRLVAVETIH
-531 DLDRYLELNVRAHL
+531 DLDRYLELNIRAHL
-545 LGGDSKGI
+545 VAGEPKGI

-561 ILGVPDDGLKDW
+561 VLGVPDKELTDW
-573 LSREADLFTIGDG
+573 LSREADLFTIGDA
-586 SDRHS
+586 SDRQDKS
-591 RADEDDDEDVEDTVE
+591 DEE
-606 EAA
+606 EAVVDEAA